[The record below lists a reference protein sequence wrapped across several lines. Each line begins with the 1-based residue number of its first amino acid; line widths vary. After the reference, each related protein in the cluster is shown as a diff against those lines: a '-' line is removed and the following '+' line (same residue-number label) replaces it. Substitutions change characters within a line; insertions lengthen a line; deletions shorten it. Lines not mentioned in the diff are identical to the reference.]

1 MRTCHLSAQLVGL
14 VLASLL
20 CAGSVAAAGL
30 PPVPDAPPESVAA
43 VGPDRFFLVSGG
55 VAWGAQPDPF
65 LKQVYDIANPFSM
78 DLHVTFLFGERFG
91 LGVGGSFHNRT
102 GTGVAPSDTTP
113 PVVMIWEVP
122 VYLEGML
129 RLLVWKSQ
137 PVVPYVRG
145 GLDAMLWQENF
156 FISGTK
162 HEVRGIKW
170 GAHIAGG
177 AQFRLPFPEINQ
189 PGRLVGD
196 PVLDDIYL
204 YIEGWARSASNFGSS
219 PLDLSAGGLAVGIT
233 LLL

>member
-1 MRTCHLSAQLVGL
+1 MRTCHLPAQLAGL

-30 PPVPDAPPESVAA
+30 PPVPDAPPEFAKGA
-43 VGPDRFFLVSGG
+43 GPDRFLLVSGG
-55 VAWGAQPDPF
+55 LAWGAQPDPF
-65 LKQVYDIANPFSM
+65 LKAVYDITNPFSM
-78 DLHVTFLFGERFG
+78 DAHITFLFGERFG

-102 GTGVAPSDTTP
+102 GTGVAPSGTTP

-122 VYLEGML
+122 LYIEGML

-145 GLDAMLWQENF
+145 GLDAMLWRENF

-189 PGRLVGD
+189 PGRLIGD

-204 YIEGWARSASNFGSS
+204 YIEGWARSANNFGSS

>member
-1 MRTCHLSAQLVGL
+1 

-30 PPVPDAPPESVAA
+30 PPVPDAPPESVKG
-43 VGPDRFFLVSGG
+43 VGPDRSFLVSGG
-55 VAWGAQPDPF
+55 ILWGAQPDPF

-91 LGVGGSFHNRT
+91 LGVGGAFHNRT
-102 GTGVAPSDTTP
+102 GVGVAPSDGTP

-122 VYLEGML
+122 LYLEGML

-145 GLDAMLWQENF
+145 GLDAMLWRENF

-162 HEVRGIKW
+162 HELRGIKW

-189 PGRLVGD
+189 PGRLIGD

>member
-1 MRTCHLSAQLVGL
+1 VSKCHLPAQLAGFI
-14 VLASLL
+14 LASLL

-30 PPVPDAPPESVAA
+30 PPVPDTPPEAIKL
-43 VGPDRFFLVSGG
+43 VGPDRFVLVSGG
-55 VAWGAQPDPF
+55 VAWGGQPDPF
-65 LKQVYDIANPFSM
+65 LKQVYDIANPFSF
-78 DLHVTFLFGERFG
+78 DLRATFLFGERFG
-91 LGVGGSFHNRT
+91 VGVGGGFQNRT
-102 GTGVAPSDTTP
+102 GTGVAPSGTAA
-113 PVVMIWEVP
+113 PVVMIWQVP

-129 RLLVWKSQ
+129 RLLLWKSQ

-145 GLDAMLWQENF
+145 GLDATLWRENF

-162 HEVRGIKW
+162 HEVQGIKW

-189 PGRLVGD
+189 PGRLIGD

-204 YIEGWARSASNFGSS
+204 YVEGWARSANNFGSS
-219 PLDLSAGGLAVGIT
+219 PLDLSAGGLAAGIT